1 MSGDPAVNVC
11 VSGAAGMTD
20 LVYFRSAAVPD
31 GAVMRRDQ
39 VSVSPN
45 DRGFMFADGVYEVI
59 RSYGGRLFRPQEHL
73 SRLRLSLE
81 ALRIVLPD
89 LAALGPVAATLVA
102 RNGLS
107 KGDATVYL
115 EVTRG
120 VHPRAHGLPREPGV
134 PTVYMETAPLDPRP
148 EDEEQGV
155 CCITVPDIRWSR
167 CDIKS
172 IALMPGMLAR
182 QQATENGA
190 AEAIFVHEG
199 ILTEGTHTNVFGVKG
214 GTVLTH
220 PATNRVLAGITRA
233 IVLEL
238 CRELSI
244 PAAERGITASELSGL
259 DEMFLAATTAEVTPV
274 VQVNGRKV
282 GEGLPGPATRRLQS
296 AFRAYVSKALDA

>member
-1 MSGDPAVNVC
+1 MFDGPVRNVYMSSPA
-11 VSGAAGMTD
+11 APTD
-20 LVYFRSAAVPD
+20 WVYFRSAAVPG
-31 GAVMRRDQ
+31 GAVMRREQ

-73 SRLRLSLE
+73 ARLRLSLE
-81 ALRIVLPD
+81 TLRIVLPD
-89 LAALGPVAATLVA
+89 LATLGPVAATLVA
-102 RNGLS
+102 RNRLT

-134 PTVYMETAPLDPRP
+134 PTVYMEAAPLDPRP
-148 EDEEQGV
+148 EDTEQGV
-155 CCITVPDIRWSR
+155 SCITVPDIRWSR

-182 QQATENGA
+182 QAATEKGA

-238 CRELSI
+238 CRDASI
-244 PAAERGITASELSGL
+244 PVAERGIHEDELPGL
-259 DEMFLAATTAEVTPV
+259 DELFLVATTAEVTPV
-274 VQVNGRKV
+274 VQVNGSKV

-296 AFRAYVSKALDA
+296 AFRAHVSEALDA